1 MADSTLGRVDAV
13 LLVDIIS
20 IGGFGRSPVLRMKS
34 PVSAFGS
41 SNLTSNKDF
50 ISTSSGCS

>member
-1 MADSTLGRVDAV
+1 MVDSTLGRVKAV
-13 LLVDIIS
+13 LLVDITS
-20 IGGFGRSPVLRMKS
+20 MGGFGRNPVLRMKS

-41 SNLTSNKDF
+41 SNLTSSKDF